1 MNASYKDFHIKIIIE
16 WTNKSLQIPPFDD
29 VNINEKESSDLQEDD
44 TECSDTLYA
53 QRLQQLQTDPTQDNT
68 KDIGQWLITTAVAK
82 YAHIVPLI
90 PRDLFW
96 YFGGDCMHFLGDEE
110 ITSFQHL
117 DEEFYSADPECNYFE
132 LRSKLLGLH

>member
-1 MNASYKDFHIKIIIE
+1 MNASYKEFHKKMIIE
-16 WTNKSLQIPPFDD
+16 WTTKSLQAPPFANVTTD
-29 VNINEKESSDLQEDD
+29 EKQSNDLQEDD
-44 TECSDTLYA
+44 PQNSDALYVK
-53 QRLQQLQTDPTQDNT
+53 RLQQLQADPTQDHT

-82 YAHIVPLI
+82 YAHLVPLI

-96 YFGGDCMHFLGDEE
+96 YFGSDCMHFLGDEE

-117 DEEFYSADPECNYFE
+117 DEEFYSADQECNYFE